1 MKKVIFGYQTIND
14 IKKHY
19 PLFLMKNTI
28 LTFVLLMIGMAI
40 FGEESLPVIKATSEK
55 VDIRVGNEYFA
66 KGGWALDP
74 NKKPDV
80 FSIGSKWIYETK
92 KVTFTTNIDSISFNV
107 KPGNKYNFI
116 IVLNDTISCY
126 IQIKTLSN
134 PVFLNKSILF
144 PIFIGIILILLLL
157 YFNRQ
162 KINSIKL
169 LYLGYSA
176 PIFFWIITIVSGF
189 IHGNYNHFKNVIS
202 DLGAIETK
210 SEIFTSASL
219 ILLSVLCILF
229 SIGFYKASRT
239 FKISIIPA
247 ILSFSMPLSI
257 FWAAI
262 FPLGNEF
269 HSLTGPLPFLII
281 LGSLFSYLLLNK
293 RREFSELRLLS
304 IISFFVMLLILFRFI
319 KPFGYQYEGLIQR
332 FFYLGWT
339 IWTLSTSFYFI
350 KRLQNK

>member
-1 MKKVIFGYQTIND
+1 M
-14 IKKHY
+14 
-19 PLFLMKNTI
+19 
-28 LTFVLLMIGMAI
+28 LTFVLLMIGMVI
-40 FGEESLPVIKATSEK
+40 FGQDSLPVIKATTEK

-92 KVTFTTNIDSISFNV
+92 KVTFTTDIDSISFDV

-134 PVFLNKSILF
+134 PVFLNKSILI
-144 PIFIGIILILLLL
+144 PLSIGIILVLFLL
-157 YFNRQ
+157 YLYRQ
-162 KINSIKL
+162 KINTIKL
-169 LYLGYSA
+169 LYLGYLSA
-176 PIFFWIITIVSGF
+176 ILFWVITIVSGF
-189 IHGNYNHFKNVIS
+189 IHGNYNHLKNVIS
-202 DLGAIETK
+202 DLGAIATK

-229 SIGFYKASRT
+229 SIGFYRASRT
-239 FKISIIPA
+239 FKISTIPA

-269 HSLTGPLPFLII
+269 HSLTGPLPLLII
-281 LGSLFSYLLLNK
+281 LGALLSYLLWNK
-293 RREFSELRLLS
+293 SQEFSELRLLS
-304 IISFFVMLLILFRFI
+304 IISFFIMLLILLRFI
-319 KPFGYQYEGLIQR
+319 KPFGNQYEGLIQR

-339 IWTLSTSFYFI
+339 IWTLFTSFYFI
-350 KRLQNK
+350 KRLQNN

>member
-1 MKKVIFGYQTIND
+1 
-14 IKKHY
+14 
-19 PLFLMKNTI
+19 MKNTM
-28 LTFVLLMIGMAI
+28 LTFVLLMIGMVI
-40 FGEESLPVIKATSEK
+40 FGQDSLPVIKATAEK

-92 KVTFTTNIDSISFNV
+92 KVTFTTDIDSISFDV

-134 PVFLNKSILF
+134 PVFLNKSILI
-144 PIFIGIILILLLL
+144 PLSIGIILVLFLL
-157 YFNRQ
+157 YLYRQ
-162 KINSIKL
+162 KINTIKL
-169 LYLGYSA
+169 LYLGYLSA
-176 PIFFWIITIVSGF
+176 ILFWVITIVSGF

-202 DLGAIETK
+202 DLGAIATK

-229 SIGFYKASRT
+229 SIGFYRASRT
-239 FKISIIPA
+239 FKISTIPA

-269 HSLTGPLPFLII
+269 HSLTGRLPLLII
-281 LGSLFSYLLLNK
+281 LGALLSYLLWNK
-293 RREFSELRLLS
+293 SQEFSELRLLS
-304 IISFFVMLLILFRFI
+304 IISFFIMLLILLRFI
-319 KPFGYQYEGLIQR
+319 KPFGNQYEGLIQR

-339 IWTLSTSFYFI
+339 IWTLFTSFYFI
-350 KRLQNK
+350 KRLQNN

>member
-1 MKKVIFGYQTIND
+1 
-14 IKKHY
+14 
-19 PLFLMKNTI
+19 MKNTM
-28 LTFVLLMIGMAI
+28 LTFVLLITGMSI
-40 FGEESLPVIKATSEK
+40 FGQDSLPAIKATSEK
-55 VDIRVGNEYFA
+55 VDIRVGNEYFV
-66 KGGWALDP
+66 KRGWALDP

-80 FSIGSKWIYETK
+80 FSIGSKWVYEEK

-116 IVLNDTISCY
+116 IILNDTISCY
-126 IQIKTLSN
+126 TQIKTLSN
-134 PVFLNKSILF
+134 PVFLKKSILI
-144 PIFIGIILILLLL
+144 PLLIGIILLLFLL
-157 YFNRQ
+157 YLYRQ
-162 KINSIKL
+162 KINTIKL
-169 LYLGYSA
+169 LYLGYSSA
-176 PIFFWIITIVSGF
+176 ILFWIITIVSGF

-202 DLGAIETK
+202 DLGALETK

-229 SIGFYKASRT
+229 SIGFYRASRA

-247 ILSFSMPLSI
+247 ILSFSMPVSI

-281 LGSLFSYLLLNK
+281 LGSLLSYLLWK
-293 RREFSELRLLS
+293 KSQEFSELRLLS
-304 IISFFVMLLILFRFI
+304 IISFFVMLLILLRFI

-339 IWTLSTSFYFI
+339 IWTLFTSYYFI
-350 KRLQNK
+350 KRLQIQ

>member
-1 MKKVIFGYQTIND
+1 
-14 IKKHY
+14 
-19 PLFLMKNTI
+19 MKNTI
-28 LTFVLLMIGMAI
+28 LTFVLLMIRMTI
-40 FGEESLPVIKATSEK
+40 FGQDSLPVIKATSEK
-55 VDIRVGNEYFA
+55 VDIRVGNEYFL

-80 FSIGSKWIYETK
+80 FSIGSKWVYETK

-116 IVLNDTISCY
+116 VVLNDTVSCY

-134 PVFLNKSILF
+134 PVFLNKSILI
-144 PIFIGIILILLLL
+144 PIFIGIILILSLVYIYRRKL
-157 YFNRQ
+157 NT
-162 KINSIKL
+162 IKL
-169 LYLGYSA
+169 LYLGYLSA
-176 PIFFWIITIVSGF
+176 ILFWVITIISGI

-219 ILLSVLCILF
+219 ILLSVLCVLF
-229 SIGFYKASRT
+229 SIGFYRASKT

-269 HSLTGPLPFLII
+269 HSLTGPLPFLTI
-281 LGSLFSYLLLNK
+281 LGSLLSYLLWK
-293 RREFSELRLLS
+293 KSQEFSELRLLS
-304 IISFFVMLLILFRFI
+304 IISFFVMLLILLRFI
-319 KPFGYQYEGLIQR
+319 KPFGSQYEGLIQR

-339 IWTLSTSFYFI
+339 IWTIFTSYYFI
-350 KRLQNK
+350 KRIKLVKIDKTI

>member
-1 MKKVIFGYQTIND
+1 
-14 IKKHY
+14 
-19 PLFLMKNTI
+19 MKNTM
-28 LTFVLLMIGMAI
+28 LTFVLLMIGMVI
-40 FGEESLPVIKATSEK
+40 FGQDSLPVIKATAEK

-92 KVTFTTNIDSISFNV
+92 KVTFTTDIDSISFDV

-134 PVFLNKSILF
+134 PVFLNKSILI
-144 PIFIGIILILLLL
+144 PLSIGIILVLFLL
-157 YFNRQ
+157 YLYRQ
-162 KINSIKL
+162 KINTIKL
-169 LYLGYSA
+169 LYLGYLSA
-176 PIFFWIITIVSGF
+176 ILFWVITIVSGF
-189 IHGNYNHFKNVIS
+189 IHGNYNHLKNVIS
-202 DLGAIETK
+202 DLGAIATK

-229 SIGFYKASRT
+229 SIGFYRASRT
-239 FKISIIPA
+239 FKISTIPA

-269 HSLTGPLPFLII
+269 HSLTGPLPLLII
-281 LGSLFSYLLLNK
+281 LGALLSYLLWNK
-293 RREFSELRLLS
+293 SQEFSELRLLS
-304 IISFFVMLLILFRFI
+304 IISFFIMLLILLRFI
-319 KPFGYQYEGLIQR
+319 KPFGNQYEGLIQR

-339 IWTLSTSFYFI
+339 IWTLFTSFYFI
-350 KRLQNK
+350 KRLQNN

>member
-1 MKKVIFGYQTIND
+1 
-14 IKKHY
+14 
-19 PLFLMKNTI
+19 MKNTI
-28 LTFVLLMIGMAI
+28 LTFVLFMIGMVI
-40 FGEESLPVIKATSEK
+40 FGQDTLPVIKATSEK
-55 VDIRVGNEYFA
+55 LDIRVGNEYYL

-80 FSIGSKWIYETK
+80 FSIGSKWVYETK

-116 IVLNDTISCY
+116 IVLNDTVSCY

-134 PVFLNKSILF
+134 PVFLNKSILI
-144 PIFIGIILILLLL
+144 PLFIGIILILFII
-157 YFNRQ
+157 YHYRK
-162 KINSIKL
+162 KINTTKL
-169 LYLGYSA
+169 LYLGYLSA
-176 PIFFWIITIVSGF
+176 ILFWIITIVSGF

-202 DLGAIETK
+202 DLGAIESK

-229 SIGFYKASRT
+229 SIGFYRASKT

-281 LGSLFSYLLLNK
+281 LGSLFSYILWEK
-293 RREFSELRLLS
+293 SQEFSKLRLLS
-304 IISFFVMLLILFRFI
+304 IISFFVMLLILLRFI
-319 KPFGYQYEGLIQR
+319 KPIGYQYEGLIQR
-332 FFYLGWT
+332 FFYLGWS
-339 IWTLSTSFYFI
+339 IWTIFTSYYFI
-350 KRLQNK
+350 KKLQNQ

>member
-1 MKKVIFGYQTIND
+1 
-14 IKKHY
+14 
-19 PLFLMKNTI
+19 MKNAI
-28 LTFVLLMIGMAI
+28 LILILLMIGMSI
-40 FGEESLPVIKATSEK
+40 FGQDSLPTIKATSEK
-55 VDIRVGNEYFA
+55 VDIRVGNEYFV
-66 KGGWALDP
+66 KGGWTLDP

-80 FSIGSKWIYETK
+80 FSIGSKWDYETK

-116 IVLNDTISCY
+116 IVLNDTVLCY

-134 PVFLNKSILF
+134 PVFLNNYILI
-144 PIFIGIILILLLL
+144 PLFIGIILIFFLL
-157 YFNRQ
+157 YLYRQ
-162 KINSIKL
+162 KINAIKL
-169 LYLGYSA
+169 LYLGYLST
-176 PIFFWIITIVSGF
+176 IFFWIITIVSGF

-202 DLGAIETK
+202 ELGAVETK

-229 SIGFYKASRT
+229 SIGFYRASKT

-269 HSLTGPLPFLII
+269 HSITGPLPFLII
-281 LGSLFSYLLLNK
+281 LGSLLSYILWK
-293 RREFSELRLLS
+293 KSQGFSELRLLS
-304 IISFFVMLLILFRFI
+304 IISFFVMLLILLRFI

-339 IWTLSTSFYFI
+339 IWTIFTSYYFI
-350 KRLQNK
+350 RKLQNSESKLLIDQTI

>member
-1 MKKVIFGYQTIND
+1 
-14 IKKHY
+14 
-19 PLFLMKNTI
+19 MKNTM
-28 LTFVLLMIGMAI
+28 LTFVLLMIGMVI
-40 FGEESLPVIKATSEK
+40 FGQDSLPVIKATAEK

-92 KVTFTTNIDSISFNV
+92 KVTFTTDIDSISFDV

-134 PVFLNKSILF
+134 PVFLNKSILI
-144 PIFIGIILILLLL
+144 PLSIGIILVLFLL
-157 YFNRQ
+157 YLYRQ
-162 KINSIKL
+162 KINTIKL
-169 LYLGYSA
+169 LYLGYLSA
-176 PIFFWIITIVSGF
+176 ILFWVITIVSGF

-202 DLGAIETK
+202 DLGAIATK

-229 SIGFYKASRT
+229 SIGFYRASRT
-239 FKISIIPA
+239 FKISTIPA

-269 HSLTGPLPFLII
+269 HSLTGPLPLLII
-281 LGSLFSYLLLNK
+281 LGALLSYLLWNK
-293 RREFSELRLLS
+293 SQEFSELRLLS
-304 IISFFVMLLILFRFI
+304 IISFFIMLLILLRFI
-319 KPFGYQYEGLIQR
+319 KPFGNQYEGLIQR

-339 IWTLSTSFYFI
+339 IWTLFTSFYFI
-350 KRLQNK
+350 KRLQNN

>member
-1 MKKVIFGYQTIND
+1 
-14 IKKHY
+14 
-19 PLFLMKNTI
+19 MKNTM
-28 LTFVLLMIGMAI
+28 LTFVLLMIEMAI
-40 FGEESLPVIKATSEK
+40 FGQDSLLAIKATSEK
-55 VDIRVGNEYFA
+55 VDIRVGNEYFV

-80 FSIGSKWIYETK
+80 FSIGSKWVYEEK

-116 IVLNDTISCY
+116 IILNDTVSCY
-126 IQIKTLSN
+126 TQIKTLSN
-134 PVFLNKSILF
+134 PVFLKKSILI
-144 PIFIGIILILLLL
+144 PLLIGIILILFLL
-157 YFNRQ
+157 YLYRQ
-162 KINSIKL
+162 KINTIKL
-169 LYLGYSA
+169 LYLGYAS
-176 PIFFWIITIVSGF
+176 PILFWIITIVSGF

-210 SEIFTSASL
+210 SEIFTSTSL

-229 SIGFYKASRT
+229 SIGFYKASRI

-281 LGSLFSYLLLNK
+281 LGSLLSYLLWK
-293 RREFSELRLLS
+293 KSQEFSELRLLS
-304 IISFFVMLLILFRFI
+304 IISFFVMLLILLRFI

-339 IWTLSTSFYFI
+339 IWTLFISYYFI
-350 KRLQNK
+350 KRLQNQ

>member
-1 MKKVIFGYQTIND
+1 
-14 IKKHY
+14 
-19 PLFLMKNTI
+19 MKNTI
-28 LTFVLLMIGMAI
+28 LTFVLFMIGMVI
-40 FGEESLPVIKATSEK
+40 FGQDTLPVIKATSEK
-55 VDIRVGNEYFA
+55 LDIRVGNEYYL

-80 FSIGSKWIYETK
+80 FSIGSKWVYETK

-134 PVFLNKSILF
+134 PVFLNKSILI
-144 PIFIGIILILLLL
+144 PLSIGIILVLFLL
-157 YFNRQ
+157 YLYRQ
-162 KINSIKL
+162 KINTIKL
-169 LYLGYSA
+169 LYLGYLSA
-176 PIFFWIITIVSGF
+176 ILFWVITIVSGF
-189 IHGNYNHFKNVIS
+189 IHGNYNHLKNVIS
-202 DLGAIETK
+202 DLGAIATK

-229 SIGFYKASRT
+229 SIGFYRASRT
-239 FKISIIPA
+239 FKISTIPA

-269 HSLTGPLPFLII
+269 HSLTGPLPLLII
-281 LGSLFSYLLLNK
+281 LGALLSYLLWNK
-293 RREFSELRLLS
+293 SQEFSELRLLS
-304 IISFFVMLLILFRFI
+304 IISFFIMLLILLRFI
-319 KPFGYQYEGLIQR
+319 KPFGNQYEGLIQR

-339 IWTLSTSFYFI
+339 IWTLFTSFYFI
-350 KRLQNK
+350 KRLQNN

>member
-1 MKKVIFGYQTIND
+1 
-14 IKKHY
+14 
-19 PLFLMKNTI
+19 MKNTI
-28 LTFVLLMIGMAI
+28 LTFVLFMIGMVI
-40 FGEESLPVIKATSEK
+40 FGQDTLPVIKATSEK
-55 VDIRVGNEYFA
+55 LDIRVGNEYYL

-80 FSIGSKWIYETK
+80 FSIGSKWVYETK

-116 IVLNDTISCY
+116 IVLNDTVSCY

-134 PVFLNKSILF
+134 PVFLNKSILI
-144 PIFIGIILILLLL
+144 PLFIVIILILFIL
-157 YFNRQ
+157 YHFR
-162 KINSIKL
+162 KSINTIKL
-169 LYLGYSA
+169 LYLGYLST
-176 PIFFWIITIVSGF
+176 ILFWIITIVSGF

-202 DLGAIETK
+202 DLGAIESK

-229 SIGFYKASRT
+229 SIGFYRASKT

-269 HSLTGPLPFLII
+269 YSLTGPLPFLII
-281 LGSLFSYLLLNK
+281 LGSLFSYILWK
-293 RREFSELRLLS
+293 KSQEFSKLRLLS
-304 IISFFVMLLILFRFI
+304 IISFFVMLLILLRFI
-319 KPFGYQYEGLIQR
+319 KPIGNQYEGLIQR

-339 IWTLSTSFYFI
+339 VWTIFTSYYFI
-350 KRLQNK
+350 KKLQNQ

>member
-1 MKKVIFGYQTIND
+1 
-14 IKKHY
+14 
-19 PLFLMKNTI
+19 MKNTM
-28 LTFVLLMIGMAI
+28 LTFVLLMIGIAV
-40 FGEESLPVIKATSEK
+40 FGQDGLPVIKATSDK

-80 FSIGSKWIYETK
+80 FSIGSKWVYEEK
-92 KVTFTTNIDSISFNV
+92 KVTFTTNIDSISFDV

-134 PVFLNKSILF
+134 PVFLYKSILF
-144 PIFIGIILILLLL
+144 PIFISIILILLLL
-157 YFNRQ
+157 YLNRQ

-169 LYLGYSA
+169 LYFGYYA
-176 PIFFWIITIVSGF
+176 PIIFWIITIVSGF

-229 SIGFYKASRT
+229 SIGFYRASKT

-269 HSLTGPLPFLII
+269 HSLTGPLPFLTI
-281 LGSLFSYLLLNK
+281 LGSLLSYLLWK
-293 RREFSELRLLS
+293 KSQEFSELRLLS
-304 IISFFVMLLILFRFI
+304 IISFFVMLLILLRFI
-319 KPFGYQYEGLIQR
+319 KPFGSQYEGLIQR

-339 IWTLSTSFYFI
+339 IWTIFTSYYFI
-350 KRLQNK
+350 KRIKLVKIDKTI

>member
-1 MKKVIFGYQTIND
+1 
-14 IKKHY
+14 
-19 PLFLMKNTI
+19 MKNTM

-40 FGEESLPVIKATSEK
+40 FGQDSLPAIKATSEK
-55 VDIRVGNEYFA
+55 VDIRVGNEYFV

-80 FSIGSKWIYETK
+80 FSIGSKWVYKEK
-92 KVTFTTNIDSISFNV
+92 KVTFTTNIDSITFNV

-116 IVLNDTISCY
+116 IILNDTVLCY
-126 IQIKTLSN
+126 TQIKTLSN
-134 PVFLNKSILF
+134 PVFLKKSILI
-144 PIFIGIILILLLL
+144 PLLIGIILILFLL
-157 YFNRQ
+157 YLYRQ
-162 KINSIKL
+162 KINTINL
-169 LYLGYSA
+169 LYLGYSSA
-176 PIFFWIITIVSGF
+176 ILFWIITIVSGF

-210 SEIFTSASL
+210 SEIFTSTSL

-229 SIGFYKASRT
+229 SIGFYRASRT
-239 FKISIIPA
+239 FKISIIPV

-281 LGSLFSYLLLNK
+281 LGSLLSYLLLK
-293 RREFSELRLLS
+293 KSQEFSELRLLS
-304 IISFFVMLLILFRFI
+304 IISFFVMLLILLRFI

-332 FFYLGWT
+332 FFYLGWS
-339 IWTLSTSFYFI
+339 IWTIFTSYYFI